1 MALSSQEQLALMAAL
16 NEIKLERKNALK
28 KMFQGTK
35 LVRKSLVQD
44 AKDMCK
50 SAKDAKKKF
59 DGVPGMNVPNLELGI
74 PPLNIGIFQGINL
87 KNLINFDLKLALGV
101 PNIDLIPDIS
111 IGGFPGFNLPKVRL
125 NLKGILKYKDLFPNI
140 SLRALVW
147 AISVKYPHLNLPSI
161 VIDIGKILEIE
172 FPDLIKKLEIQF
184 PEFFEIDLE
193 VSLPNLKLPDVNL
206 PNVVPQISLDVPK
219 INLGELDIPGIDL
232 PRLLKIPGFSKVM
245 KLLLELFDVGDLP
258 DIIGDLGLDFL
269 QDFVSSALPLVQQV
283 KSGAKAAS
291 SWGRAA
297 QDLHKSFKTK
307 KHMPFVLPGN
317 ARDAVIAVRTLLRQ
331 SSAEHAA
338 RATIETTQFAVST
351 AGLFAD
357 LGGATGPATSAA
369 ASLAKL
375 CQKITIFAFEYK
387 QMKKVN
393 HILKTSPDD
402 ALSSELFNVSPLL
415 GCYYLANNTTSNVLN
430 VLSDNIIEDDWMADA
445 ENNKRKHLDPLIK
458 ESQKFIEKSRYV
470 LQPIKQDK
478 GMYVELS
485 SFEKLKARFA
495 LSVKKKLHLAP
506 STAKVKTHRYIG

>member
-16 NEIKLERKNALK
+16 NEIKLERKNSLK
-28 KMFQGTK
+28 RMFQGTQ
-35 LVRKSLVQD
+35 LVRKSILND
-44 AKDMCK
+44 AKDMYK
-50 SAKDAKKKF
+50 SAKDAKKKIG
-59 DGVPGMNVPNLELGI
+59 GVPGMNAPDIKLGI
-74 PPLNIGIFQGINL
+74 PPLNVGIFKGINL
-87 KNLINFDLKLALGV
+87 KKLININIRLCLSV
-101 PNIDLIPDIS
+101 PNINLIPDIK
-111 IGGFPGFNLPKVRL
+111 IGDIPGFNLPKVRL

-147 AISVKYPHLNLPSI
+147 AICVKYPHIELPSI
-161 VIDIGKILEIE
+161 AVDIGEIFEIDFPNLPKI
-172 FPDLIKKLEIQF
+172 KVQF

-193 VSLPNLKLPDVNL
+193 VTLPNLKLPDVNL
-206 PNVVPQISLDVPK
+206 PNVVPQISLEVPK
-219 INLGELDIPGIDL
+219 INLGELKIPGVNL
-232 PRLLKIPGFSKVM
+232 PKLLKIPGFPKVM

-258 DIIGDLGLDFL
+258 DVIELLGVGFL
-269 QDFVSSALPLVQQV
+269 QDFVTSALPIVQQV

-291 SWGRAA
+291 SWGSAA
-297 QDLHKSFKTK
+297 QDLHKAYKTK
-307 KHMPFVLPGN
+307 KHMPFILPGN
-317 ARDAVIAVRTLLRQ
+317 AREAVIAVRTLLRQ
-331 SSAEHAA
+331 SSAEHAT

-351 AGLFAD
+351 AGLFVD

-375 CQKITIFAFEYK
+375 CQKITLFAIEYK

-430 VLSDNIIEDDWMADA
+430 VLCDNIIADDWMRDA

-458 ESQKFIEKSRYV
+458 DSQKFIAKSRYV
-470 LQPIKQDK
+470 LNPIRQDK

-485 SFEKLKARFA
+485 TFEKLKARFT

-506 STAKVKTHRYIG
+506 STARVKTHRHIG

>member
-1 MALSSQEQLALMAAL
+1 MALSSQEQLALLAAL

-28 KMFQGTK
+28 RMFQGTQ

-44 AKDMCK
+44 AKDMYK
-50 SAKDAKKKF
+50 SAKDAKKKM
-59 DGVPGMNVPNLELGI
+59 DGVPGLNAPDITVGI
-74 PPLNIGIFQGINL
+74 PPLNVGIFKGINL
-87 KNLINFDLKLALGV
+87 KKLINMNLRLCLSV
-101 PNIDLIPDIS
+101 PNINLIPDIE
-111 IGGFPGFNLPKVRL
+111 IGDIPGFNLPKVRL

-147 AISVKYPHLNLPSI
+147 AICIKYPHIELPAI
-161 VIDIGKILEIE
+161 AVDIGKIFEID
-172 FPDLIKKLEIQF
+172 FPNLPKIKVQF

-206 PNVVPQISLDVPK
+206 PNVVPQISLEVPK
-219 INLGELDIPGIDL
+219 INLGELEIPGVNM
-232 PRLLKIPGFSKVM
+232 PKLLKIPGFPKVM

-258 DIIGDLGLDFL
+258 DIIADLGLDFL
-269 QDFVSSALPLVQQV
+269 QDFVASALPVVQQV

-291 SWGRAA
+291 SWGSAA

-375 CQKITIFAFEYK
+375 CQKITIFAIEYK

-430 VLSDNIIEDDWMADA
+430 VLSNNIIEDDWMADA
-445 ENNKRKHLDPLIK
+445 ANNKRKHLDPLIK
-458 ESQKFIEKSRYV
+458 DSQKFISKSRYV
-470 LQPIKQDK
+470 LNPIKQDK

-485 SFEKLKARFA
+485 GFEKLKARFA